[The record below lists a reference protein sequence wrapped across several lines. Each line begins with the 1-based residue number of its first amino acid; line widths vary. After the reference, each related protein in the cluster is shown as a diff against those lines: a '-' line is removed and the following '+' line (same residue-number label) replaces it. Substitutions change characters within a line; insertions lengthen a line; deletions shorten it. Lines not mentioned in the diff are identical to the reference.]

1 MRDDFPIG
9 LADRSD
15 LPSLA
20 AEFADN
26 GVVQI
31 RDFLTPESALSLHQH
46 LRARSDWMQV
56 LLSETGIVE
65 LPRDLRASMPEAQR
79 QALDEAVYARAR
91 AGFQYRYESLRVP
104 DGKEERRQSADPLAR
119 LAELMSGEEV
129 RTLLRQVTGDPSID
143 FADAQG
149 TAFSPGDFLTAHDD
163 AVEGKGRR
171 AAYVLNLTPTWR
183 VEWGG
188 LLLFHGA
195 DGHVS
200 RGLVPSFNVL
210 NVFRVPILHSV
221 SEVTRA
227 SPYRRYSVTGWLRSG
242 PQP

>member
-15 LPSLA
+15 LPSLV

-31 RDFLTPESALSLHQH
+31 REFLTPESALSLHQH

>member
-15 LPSLA
+15 LPSLV

-91 AGFQYRYESLRVP
+91 VGFQYRYESLRVP

>member
-15 LPSLA
+15 LPSLV

>member
-15 LPSLA
+15 LPSLV

-46 LRARSDWMQV
+46 LRARSEWMQV